1 VRIVATNMKAVV
13 RPAGPPRGT
22 RTTVALKILMAGTGA
37 IFVGY
42 VLLHMYGNLMAFG
55 GRETYD
61 TYAHHLRTFGEPMLP
76 GGGLLWVLRLVLIL
90 SLIGHVFAAV
100 ILWNRAHKARRT
112 KYAVRKAVSS
122 TLSSK
127 WMRWGGVALLAFVIF
142 HILQFTTRT
151 ITPGGDSDS
160 PFVRLSNG
168 FHLWWVF
175 LIYLIAM
182 FALAMHLRHGVWSA
196 AQTLGWT
203 SSASSRRAA
212 NLVGIGLAAVV
223 SFGFIVPPLFILLG
237 VIK

>member
-1 VRIVATNMKAVV
+1 VATTTTAAS
-13 RPAGPPRGT
+13 RPAGPPRGR
-22 RTTVALKILMAGTGA
+22 RTTIALKILMAGTGA

-55 GRETYD
+55 GQDTYD
-61 TYAHHLRTFGEPMLP
+61 NYSHHLRTLLEPMLP
-76 GGGLLWVLRLVLIL
+76 YSGFLWVLRLVLIL
-90 SLIGHVFAAV
+90 SLIGHVFAAFK
-100 ILWNRAHKARRT
+100 LWGRAHSARST

-127 WMRWGGVALLAFVIF
+127 SMRWGGVALLAFVIF

-151 ITPGGDSDS
+151 LTPGGDSGS

-168 FHLWWVF
+168 FSLWWVF

-182 FALAMHLRHGVWSA
+182 VALAMHLRHGIWSA

-203 SSASSRRAA
+203 SSALSRRVA
-212 NLVGIGLAAVV
+212 NLVAIGVAAVV
-223 SFGFIVPPLFILLG
+223 SIGFIVPPLFILLG
-237 VIK
+237 VIQ